1 MTSRQLPTLRRPA
14 AALGSLALAIS
25 GTFAVSGT
33 VTSPAVAAQEA
44 PAAEQVTFTKW
55 DFAHNNP
62 GGTYDGTRRVTGD
75 KPHALRLW
83 HPTDT
88 RSYTDPFADAPAA
101 RTYDEGTWVS
111 PEVPTPFGL
120 DELVS
125 SWNAHTP
132 GGSWVEV
139 SVQGTAENGTTSS
152 WYVLGRW
159 ADDDNAFHP
168 TSVPGQRDELAR
180 VSIDTLVTRNDHR
193 FDDYRIKVA
202 LMRPT
207 GTTVSPSV
215 SMVGAMASY
224 VPSGPAVAP
233 PTTMTR
239 DTVLDVPTYSQELHR
254 GDFPE
259 YDNGGEAWC
268 SPTSTSM
275 VVAYWGKSPEAQDY
289 AYVTDRYGAEHT
301 DPWVDYAA
309 RHTFDYNY
317 DGAGNWPFNTA
328 YAARLGLEG
337 FVTRLHDLNEAEQ
350 FIKAGIPLVA
360 SVSFKKDEL
369 DGAGYSTGGHLMT
382 IVGFTKEGDVVV
394 NDPAS
399 HLIPSDDQVRV
410 TYDRQQF
417 TNAWIGH
424 TGGIVYVIHP
434 RDVRLPRPNQAAN
447 W

>member
-1 MTSRQLPTLRRPA
+1 
-14 AALGSLALAIS
+14 
-25 GTFAVSGT
+25 
-33 VTSPAVAAQEA
+33 
-44 PAAEQVTFTKW
+44 
-55 DFAHNNP
+55 
-62 GGTYDGTRRVTGD
+62 
-75 KPHALRLW
+75 
-83 HPTDT
+83 
-88 RSYTDPFADAPAA
+88 
-101 RTYDEGTWVS
+101 
-111 PEVPTPFGL
+111 
-120 DELVS
+120 
-125 SWNAHTP
+125 
-132 GGSWVEV
+132 
-139 SVQGTAENGTTSS
+139 
-152 WYVLGRW
+152 
-159 ADDDNAFHP
+159 
-168 TSVPGQRDELAR
+168 
-180 VSIDTLVTRNDHR
+180 
-193 FDDYRIKVA
+193 
-202 LMRPT
+202 
-207 GTTVSPSV
+207 
-215 SMVGAMASY
+215 
-224 VPSGPAVAP
+224 
-233 PTTMTR
+233 MTR

-259 YDNGGEAWC
+259 YDNGGEAWS